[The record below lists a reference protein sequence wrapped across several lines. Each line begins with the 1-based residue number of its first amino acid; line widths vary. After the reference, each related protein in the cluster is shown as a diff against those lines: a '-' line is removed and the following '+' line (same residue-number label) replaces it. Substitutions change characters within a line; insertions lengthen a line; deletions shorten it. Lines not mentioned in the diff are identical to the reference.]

1 MSVEYFNRHI
11 GYTGMAYSVGYVKDA
26 FAVIGFIGAFIMIYG
41 ATDLHKVKSII
52 LGAILIGV
60 IIDGMFTAYPGYHYR
75 VLGHN
80 APTYL
85 LGATVAAFIPLLI
98 RFFKTY

>member
-11 GYTGMAYSVGYVKDA
+11 GYTGMVHSVGYVKDA
-26 FAVIGFIGAFIMIYG
+26 IAVIGFIGAFILVYG
-41 ATDLHKVKSII
+41 ATNLHKVKSVI
-52 LGAILIGV
+52 LASLLVAI
-60 IIDGMFTAYPGYHYR
+60 IIDGLFTACPGYHHR

-85 LGATVAAFIPLLI
+85 LGVTVIAFIPLLI
-98 RFFKTY
+98 RFYKTC